1 MLRSVEPV
9 PTTRAAKPQ
18 RRNRGRARAAVRCAV
33 GGLLAILLAS
43 PAAAQSGSARDA
55 LWSLL
60 LLPGKQVSVRYT
72 PGSLDRASRL
82 QQRLEPLAK
91 ELGSWS
97 GQAAPLA
104 IFLLSREEWEQV
116 GIALPYGFPARL
128 PGRLLTLAAWGDDGT
143 LDLWQGLL
151 HEQLPEAESGFAAGS
166 PTTQAS
172 LEVCDLLGSV
182 EAARILLEKAGVS
195 GEELWI
201 SELMAHTA
209 YLAVRWQG
217 PPRAGGD
224 EDVRSATA
232 VRPSGALPLA
242 AYEAGLSMED
252 WLWFQSAFYRGAR
265 QLIERRGHKV
275 GRLLLR
281 TAAKN
286 GGTLRRAEL
295 IDHYPEVGEWLRT
308 AFAP

>member
-1 MLRSVEPV
+1 LS
-9 PTTRAAKPQ
+9 
-18 RRNRGRARAAVRCAV
+18 
-33 GGLLAILLAS
+33 LLLAS
-43 PAAAQSGSARDA
+43 PAAAQSGSSRDA

-72 PGSLDRASRL
+72 PGSLDRASRI
-82 QQRLEPLAK
+82 QQRLGPLAQ
-91 ELGSWS
+91 EIGAWS
-97 GQAAPLA
+97 GQGAPLA
-104 IFLLSREEWEQV
+104 IFLLSREEWERV

-128 PGRLLTLAAWGDDGT
+128 PGRLLALAAWGDDGT
-143 LDLWQGLL
+143 VDLWRGLL
-151 HEQLPEAESGFAAGS
+151 HDQLPEAESGFAAGS
-166 PTTQAS
+166 PSLQSS

-182 EAARILLEKAGVS
+182 EAARILLEKAGLS

-209 YLAVRWQG
+209 YLAARWQG

-232 VRPSGALPLA
+232 ARPAGALPLT

-252 WLWFQSAFYRGAR
+252 WLWFQAAFYRGAR

-275 GRLLLR
+275 GRQLLR
-281 TAAKN
+281 STAKS

-295 IDHYPEVGEWLRT
+295 VERYPEVGEWLRT